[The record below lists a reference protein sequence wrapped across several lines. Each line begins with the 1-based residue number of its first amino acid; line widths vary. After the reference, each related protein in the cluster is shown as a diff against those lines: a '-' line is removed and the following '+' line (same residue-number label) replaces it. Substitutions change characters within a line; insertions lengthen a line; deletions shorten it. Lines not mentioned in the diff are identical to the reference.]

1 MHARLSS
8 RGHHLRGNSR
18 GNNHR
23 KKEEGW
29 PPAPVEG
36 EKGRKA
42 EQHDKLVQMA
52 NSKAVLLELVERH
65 ARVMENLGGGL
76 EKVYYMMDWNF

>member
-1 MHARLSS
+1 M
-8 RGHHLRGNSR
+8 
-18 GNNHR
+18 
-23 KKEEGW
+23 
-29 PPAPVEG
+29 EG

-42 EQHDKLVQMA
+42 EQHDDKLVQMA